1 MTDKQKEDLDQI
13 FDAMGKSG
21 GRFVI
26 GQVVASQTNYIGDQF
41 VPKHIK
47 DAAKGENP
55 VEAEVIPEEGTDAES
70 ELTPNDFE
78 SESSE
83 DNGVDV
89 SGDEEEEEPDLNFA
103 TPRIVLQNM
112 LKAEKVRPVFN
123 NPKKYTAD
131 WTDQFIAS
139 LMASEHGAYI
149 AKKWTENDQR
159 QLLKGFIFGMLAE
172 SGVLKGSKLSIARA
186 YLEISAKTT
195 VPELKKKVNTF
206 SSYMS
211 KSRWKDEPFADW
223 VLEYIVEPQE
233 EA

>member
-1 MTDKQKEDLDQI
+1 MNDKEKQAQAPI
-13 FDAMGKSG
+13 NVWGIAN
-21 GRFVI
+21 I
-26 GQVVASQTNYIGDQF
+26 GCSMENVTFQTLVAAPEET
-41 VPKHIK
+41 K
-47 DAAKGENP
+47 AE
-55 VEAEVIPEEGTDAES
+55 EAEV
-70 ELTPNDFE
+70 
-78 SESSE
+78 
-83 DNGVDV
+83 V
-89 SGDEEEEEPDLNFA
+89 EEEPIEYPEEIDTSLEDEEAELNFA

-159 QLLKGFIFGMLAE
+159 QLLKGYIFGLLKEAN
-172 SGVLKGSKLSIARA
+172 VLKESRLGIARA

-211 KSRWKDEPFADW
+211 KSRWKNEPYADW
-223 VLEYIVEPQE
+223 VLEYVGEPQE

>member
-1 MTDKQKEDLDQI
+1 MNDKDKEKQAQAPI
-13 FDAMGKSG
+13 NVWGIAN
-21 GRFVI
+21 I
-26 GQVVASQTNYIGDQF
+26 GCSMENVTFQTLVAAPEET
-41 VPKHIK
+41 K
-47 DAAKGENP
+47 AE
-55 VEAEVIPEEGTDAES
+55 EAEV
-70 ELTPNDFE
+70 
-78 SESSE
+78 
-83 DNGVDV
+83 V
-89 SGDEEEEEPDLNFA
+89 EEEPIEYPEEIDTSLEDEEAELNFA

-159 QLLKGFIFGMLAE
+159 QLLKGYIFGLLKEAN
-172 SGVLKGSKLSIARA
+172 VLKESRMGIARA

-211 KSRWKDEPFADW
+211 KSRWKNEPYADW
-223 VLEYIVEPQE
+223 VLEYVGEPQE

>member
-1 MTDKQKEDLDQI
+1 MNDKDKEKQAQAPI
-13 FDAMGKSG
+13 NVWGIAN
-21 GRFVI
+21 I
-26 GQVVASQTNYIGDQF
+26 GCSMENVTFQTLVAAPEET
-41 VPKHIK
+41 KT
-47 DAAKGENP
+47 E
-55 VEAEVIPEEGTDAES
+55 EAEVVEEVPIECPEE
-70 ELTPNDFE
+70 NDTSVE
-78 SESSE
+78 
-83 DNGVDV
+83 
-89 SGDEEEEEPDLNFA
+89 DEEQELNFA

-139 LMASEHGAYI
+139 LMASEHGEYI

-159 QLLKGFIFGMLAE
+159 QLLKGYIFGLLAA

-186 YLEISAKTT
+186 SLGISAKTT

-211 KSRWKDEPFADW
+211 KSRWKNEPYADW
-223 VLEYIVEPQE
+223 VLEYIGEPQE

>member
-1 MTDKQKEDLDQI
+1 MDDKEKQAQAPI
-13 FDAMGKSG
+13 NVWGIAN
-21 GRFVI
+21 I
-26 GQVVASQTNYIGDQF
+26 GCSMENVTFQTLVATPEGTKTEEAKVVEE
-41 VPKHIK
+41 VPI
-47 DAAKGENP
+47 EC
-55 VEAEVIPEEGTDAES
+55 PEE
-70 ELTPNDFE
+70 NDT
-78 SESSE
+78 SVE
-83 DNGVDV
+83 D
-89 SGDEEEEEPDLNFA
+89 EEPDLNFA

-159 QLLKGFIFGMLAE
+159 QLLKGYIFGLLKEAN
-172 SGVLKGSKLSIARA
+172 VLKESRMGIARA

-223 VLEYIVEPQE
+223 VLEYVGEPQE